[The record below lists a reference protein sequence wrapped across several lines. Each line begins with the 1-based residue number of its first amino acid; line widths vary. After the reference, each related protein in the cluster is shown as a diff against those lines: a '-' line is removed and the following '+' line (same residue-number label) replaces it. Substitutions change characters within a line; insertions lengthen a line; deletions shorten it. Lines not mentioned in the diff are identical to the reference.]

1 MYVCVCVCVF
11 MHMHLCPGLAKWLP
25 WGWGQGSAVEGPPG
39 NVQSPTKGREAG
51 PLPPTTAHQAQAA
64 PKPLPGLSSAELASG
79 APGRASGGPA
89 PLLATPARGPPL
101 AAQSTWCRHC
111 RQALPTLVGAP
122 GRWPSPAEARRGP
135 AAQAP

>member
-1 MYVCVCVCVF
+1 MRQYHVCLYVYVC
-11 MHMHLCPGLAKWLP
+11 LCTCISVLGLQSLAA

-89 PLLATPARGPPL
+89 PLLATPA
-101 AAQSTWCRHC
+101 
-111 RQALPTLVGAP
+111 
-122 GRWPSPAEARRGP
+122 
-135 AAQAP
+135 

>member
-1 MYVCVCVCVF
+1 MYVCMCMCVYARASLSWACKV
-11 MHMHLCPGLAKWLP
+11 WLP

-89 PLLATPARGPPL
+89 PLLATPA
-101 AAQSTWCRHC
+101 
-111 RQALPTLVGAP
+111 
-122 GRWPSPAEARRGP
+122 
-135 AAQAP
+135 